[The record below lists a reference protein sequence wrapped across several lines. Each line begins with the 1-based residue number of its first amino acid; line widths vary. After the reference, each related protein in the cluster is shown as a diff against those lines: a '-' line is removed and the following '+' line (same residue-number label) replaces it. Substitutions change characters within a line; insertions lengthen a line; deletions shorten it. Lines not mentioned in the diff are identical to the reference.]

1 MIPTEQEVLEFVK
14 KRDNLVNFSM
24 IAKFFGI
31 KNTTVADIIDSME
44 KKKLVKIKKLG
55 GSKLVLILK

>member
-1 MIPTEQEVLEFVK
+1 MIPKEEEILDFVK

-24 IAKFFGI
+24 IAGFFNI
-31 KNTTVADIIDSME
+31 KNATVTDIIEDMQ

-55 GSKLVLILK
+55 GSKLVIALK